1 MMMCAAGMPHIIL
14 YETGAMNMN
23 KTRKNEPGKPW
34 SQRLCETLDIPVGT
48 FGRISF
54 IEAVGN
60 RELCV
65 SGCEGL
71 MSYTGERVEL
81 ELCDGTLTVYGS
93 ALELRSYTGGRVSVS
108 GVITGIR
115 YGQADGD
122 GDAC

>member
-1 MMMCAAGMPHIIL
+1 MH
-14 YETGAMNMN
+14 
-23 KTRKNEPGKPW
+23 KTPRQGTGKPW

-54 IEAVGN
+54 IEAVSN

-71 MSYTGERVEL
+71 MSYTAERVEL
-81 ELCDGTLTVYGS
+81 ALCDGQLTVLGN
-93 ALELRSYTGGRVSVS
+93 ALELHSYTGGRVSVS

-115 YGQADGD
+115 YGKAEGD

>member
-1 MMMCAAGMPHIIL
+1 MPTIIL

-23 KTRKNEPGKPW
+23 KAQKKEPRKPW

-71 MSYTGERVEL
+71 MSYTDERVEL
-81 ELCDGTLTVYGS
+81 ALCDGRLTVSGS
-93 ALELRSYTGGRVSVS
+93 SLELRSYTGGRVSVS